1 MAQEAFPLHFL
12 VWNNQYLELDRELQ
26 KKEQDVGRL
35 DPRGRTPLEL
45 AVCLGHLESTRV
57 LLRHSSD
64 PTHCNAQGWTSEPSQ
79 IPGVITQ
86 TGSRRCDR
94 GCLCSV
100 LQEAVSTGD
109 PELVQLVL
117 QYRDFKR
124 ATERLAGI
132 PELLS
137 KLRQARDFYVEM
149 KWEFTSWV
157 PLVSKVCPSDVYRV
171 WKSGSCLRVDTTLL
185 GFEHMTWLK
194 GRRSY
199 IFKGEDDGAVVM
211 EVDHEKQVVY
221 TEPLVLSP
229 RDAPS
234 LLAAMQPSQENTAQ
248 RLTSPI
254 VSTHLNTR
262 NISFERNK
270 SGIWGWRSEK
280 TEVVSGYEAK
290 VYSATNVELVT
301 RSRTEHL
308 SDQDKLKSK
317 GSRTPLQSFLGIAE
331 QHTTHNGVRASA
343 AHTHTHT
350 HTHTRTHAHTL
361 ACGAFFHRP
370 LPAVLLCLRQS
381 NVSQCASP
389 HNPTAI
395 TAEEYFD
402 PEFQLNGRDIG
413 RPVELTSKVQ
423 KFKATLWLS
432 ESHPLSLAEQVTPII
447 DLMAISNAHFAK
459 LRDFITLRLPPGFP
473 VKIEIPLFHVLNAR
487 VTFSNLCGCDEPVAS
502 VTVHRLEGSDKA
514 GDLVFSACGG
524 EKKEIF
530 QLLDSFF
537 FPHRSLT
544 PALPLRGGPLG
555 VRAPRGL
562 HHPGAGPQRA
572 HEGRGRQPA
581 AVRHPAEPPGR
592 RHRERPG
599 DHLGGPDQQSS
610 GAPESAVRG
619 RFPAGEGHPGVSV
632 HLAGR
637 QRAGG
642 RGGPQPAPL
651 RLPPGELQE
660 LPAVLQRRD
669 GVAAVGTLRRGV
681 QLRRAAAHRHGAV
694 LSGAGGAGQVRTGIE
709 RPGQPPRVSFGDSG
723 LGSAGSRRLKRR
735 SWRGSCSC
743 RSPKSNA
750 TPPPG
755 CCARRKAVLLIYSLS
770 FHFFFSFFF

>member
-12 VWNNQYLELDRELQ
+12 VWNNQYLELDVELQ
-26 KKEQDVGRL
+26 KQEQDAERL

-45 AVCLGHLESTRV
+45 AVCLGHLESARV
-57 LLRHSSD
+57 LLRHAAD
-64 PTHCNAQGWTSEPSQ
+64 PTHNSAQGWT
-79 IPGVITQ
+79 I
-86 TGSRRCDR
+86 
-94 GCLCSV
+94 

-109 PELVQLVL
+109 PELCQLVL

-137 KLRQARDFYVEM
+137 KLRQAQDFYVEM

-199 IFKGEDDGAVVM
+199 IFKGGDEGAVVM

-262 NISFERNK
+262 NIAFERNK

-280 TEVVSGYEAK
+280 SEMVSGYEAK

-308 SDQDKLKSK
+308 SDQDKSRSK
-317 GSRTPLQSFLGIAE
+317 GSKTPLQSFLGIAE
-331 QHTTHNGVRASA
+331 QHTAQNG
-343 AHTHTHT
+343 
-350 HTHTRTHAHTL
+350 
-361 ACGAFFHRP
+361 
-370 LPAVLLCLRQS
+370 S

-395 TAEEYFD
+395 TADEYFN
-402 PEFQLNGRDIG
+402 PEFNLNSRDIG

-423 KFKATLWLS
+423 RFKATLWLS

-487 VTFSNLCGCDEPVAS
+487 VTFSNLCGCDEPVSS
-502 VTVHRLEGSDKA
+502 VTVHKPESPEEA
-514 GDLVFSACGG
+514 GQCTPPVHCEVDPSVFEPPPDYTTLGPGRTEPMRDEDDNLLQFAIQQS
-524 EKKEIF
+524 
-530 QLLDSFF
+530 LLDAGTESDQVTIWEALTNSR
-537 FPHRSLT
+537 PVPPSPLYEDDSQLERAIQESLSISLT
-544 PALPLRGGPLG
+544 SREEEDTADPSQPTSVSPLEPTANSLLAYSTGTEPQLPGHFGE
-555 VRAPRGL
+555 A
-562 HHPGAGPQRA
+562 
-572 HEGRGRQPA
+572 
-581 AVRHPAEPPGR
+581 
-592 RHRERPG
+592 
-599 DHLGGPDQQSS
+599 SS
-610 GAPESAVRG
+610 FDE
-619 RFPAGEGHPGVSV
+619 
-632 HLAGR
+632 
-637 QRAGG
+637 
-642 RGGPQPAPL
+642 
-651 RLPPGELQE
+651 
-660 LPAVLQRRD
+660 
-669 GVAAVGTLRRGV
+669 
-681 QLRRAAAHRHGAV
+681 QLRIAMV
-694 LSGAGGAGQVRTGIE
+694 LSCRDQEETDRQQKEEEDELE
-709 RPGQPPRVSFGDSG
+709 RILQ
-723 LGSAGSRRLKRR
+723 L
-735 SWRGSCSC
+735 
-743 RSPKSNA
+743 
-750 TPPPG
+750 
-755 CCARRKAVLLIYSLS
+755 SLTEK
-770 FHFFFSFFF
+770 

>member
-1 MAQEAFPLHFL
+1 MAEEAFPLHFL

-26 KKEQDVGRL
+26 KNEQDVERL

-57 LLRHSSD
+57 LLRHSSN
-64 PTHCNAQGWTSEPSQ
+64 PTHCNAQGWTSERQ
-79 IPGVITQ
+79 
-86 TGSRRCDR
+86 
-94 GCLCSV
+94 
-100 LQEAVSTGD
+100 VSTGD

-199 IFKGEDDGAVVM
+199 IFKGGDDGAVVM

-262 NISFERNK
+262 NIAFERNK

-280 TEVVSGYEAK
+280 SEVVSGYEAK
-290 VYSATNVELVT
+290 VYSATNVEL
-301 RSRTEHL
+301 
-308 SDQDKLKSK
+308 
-317 GSRTPLQSFLGIAE
+317 
-331 QHTTHNGVRASA
+331 
-343 AHTHTHT
+343 
-350 HTHTRTHAHTL
+350 
-361 ACGAFFHRP
+361 
-370 LPAVLLCLRQS
+370 S

-395 TAEEYFD
+395 TAEEYFN
-402 PEFQLNGRDIG
+402 PEFNLNGRDIG

-487 VTFSNLCGCDEPVAS
+487 VTFSNLCGCDEPVSS
-502 VTVHRLEGSDKA
+502 VTVHTPESSEEA
-514 GDLVFSACGG
+514 GQSLPPFHCEVDPSVFEPPADYTTLGPGRSEPMRDEDDNLLQFA
-524 EKKEIF
+524 I
-530 QLLDSFF
+530 QQSLLDAGTESDQVTIWEALTNSRPVPQSPLYEEDSQLERAIQESLSISLASREGDDMPDPSQPSSISPLDPTANSPVSYSTATDPRLSGHFGVASSFDEQL
-537 FPHRSLT
+537 RIAMELSCREQEEIDRQQKEEEEELERILQLSLT
-544 PALPLRGGPLG
+544 
-555 VRAPRGL
+555 
-562 HHPGAGPQRA
+562 
-572 HEGRGRQPA
+572 E
-581 AVRHPAEPPGR
+581 
-592 RHRERPG
+592 
-599 DHLGGPDQQSS
+599 
-610 GAPESAVRG
+610 
-619 RFPAGEGHPGVSV
+619 
-632 HLAGR
+632 
-637 QRAGG
+637 
-642 RGGPQPAPL
+642 
-651 RLPPGELQE
+651 
-660 LPAVLQRRD
+660 
-669 GVAAVGTLRRGV
+669 
-681 QLRRAAAHRHGAV
+681 
-694 LSGAGGAGQVRTGIE
+694 
-709 RPGQPPRVSFGDSG
+709 
-723 LGSAGSRRLKRR
+723 K
-735 SWRGSCSC
+735 
-743 RSPKSNA
+743 
-750 TPPPG
+750 
-755 CCARRKAVLLIYSLS
+755 
-770 FHFFFSFFF
+770 

>member
-1 MAQEAFPLHFL
+1 MAQEAFPLHVL

-26 KKEQDVGRL
+26 KKGHDLERI

-57 LLRHSSD
+57 LLRHAAD
-64 PTHCNAQGWTSEPSQ
+64 PTYCNAQGWT
-79 IPGVITQ
+79 I
-86 TGSRRCDR
+86 
-94 GCLCSV
+94 

-199 IFKGEDDGAVVM
+199 IFKGGDDGAVVM

-262 NISFERNK
+262 NIAFERNK

-280 TEVVSGYEAK
+280 SEVVSGYEAK

-308 SDQDKLKSK
+308 SDQDKSRCK
-317 GSRTPLQSFLGIAE
+317 GSKTPLQSFLGIAE
-331 QHTTHNGVRASA
+331 QHTTHNG
-343 AHTHTHT
+343 
-350 HTHTRTHAHTL
+350 
-361 ACGAFFHRP
+361 
-370 LPAVLLCLRQS
+370 S

-402 PEFQLNGRDIG
+402 PEFNLNGRDIG
-413 RPVELTSKVQ
+413 RPIELTSKVQ

-432 ESHPLSLAEQVTPII
+432 ETHPLSLAEQVTPII

-487 VTFSNLCGCDEPVAS
+487 VTFSNLCGCDEPVSS
-502 VTVHRLEGSDKA
+502 VTLHKPDTPEEA
-514 GDLVFSACGG
+514 GQCAPPFQCEVDPSVFEPPADYTTLGPGRSEPMRDEDDNLLQFA
-524 EKKEIF
+524 I
-530 QLLDSFF
+530 QQSLLDAGTESDQVTIWEALTNSR
-537 FPHRSLT
+537 PVLQSPLYEEDSQLERAIQESLT
-544 PALPLRGGPLG
+544 LSLANRDGEDTADSNQSSSVSPLD
-555 VRAPRGL
+555 
-562 HHPGAGPQRA
+562 
-572 HEGRGRQPA
+572 PA
-581 AVRHPAEPPGR
+581 ASPPL
-592 RHRERPG
+592 PY
-599 DHLGGPDQQSS
+599 DTT
-610 GAPESAVRG
+610 
-619 RFPAGEGHPGVSV
+619 GE
-632 HLAGR
+632 
-637 QRAGG
+637 
-642 RGGPQPAPL
+642 
-651 RLPPGELQE
+651 
-660 LPAVLQRRD
+660 
-669 GVAAVGTLRRGV
+669 
-681 QLRRAAAHRHGAV
+681 
-694 LSGAGGAGQVRTGIE
+694 
-709 RPGQPPRVSFGDSG
+709 PRVSENFGVASSFDEQMRIAME
-723 LGSAGSRRLKRR
+723 L
-735 SWRGSCSC
+735 SC
-743 RSPKSNA
+743 REQEEMD
-750 TPPPG
+750 
-755 CCARRKAVLLIYSLS
+755 RKQKEEEEELERILQLSLTEK
-770 FHFFFSFFF
+770 

>member
-1 MAQEAFPLHFL
+1 KAGPERTYPLHFL

-26 KKEQDVGRL
+26 KKERL

-57 LLRHSSD
+57 LLRHSAD
-64 PTHCNAQGWTSEPSQ
+64 PTHSNAQGWT
-79 IPGVITQ
+79 I
-86 TGSRRCDR
+86 
-94 GCLCSV
+94 

-199 IFKGEDDGAVVM
+199 IFKGGDDGAVVM

-262 NISFERNK
+262 NIAFERNK

-280 TEVVSGYEAK
+280 SEVVSGYEAK

-308 SDQDKLKSK
+308 SDQDKSRSK
-317 GSRTPLQSFLGIAE
+317 GSKTPLQSFLGIAE
-331 QHTTHNGVRASA
+331 QHTAHNG
-343 AHTHTHT
+343 
-350 HTHTRTHAHTL
+350 
-361 ACGAFFHRP
+361 
-370 LPAVLLCLRQS
+370 S

-395 TAEEYFD
+395 TAEEYFN
-402 PEFQLNGRDIG
+402 PEFNLNGRDIG
-413 RPVELTSKVQ
+413 RPIELTSKVQ
-423 KFKATLWLS
+423 RFKATLWLS
-432 ESHPLSLAEQVTPII
+432 ETHPLSLAEQVTPII

-487 VTFSNLCGCDEPVAS
+487 VTFSNLCGCDEPVSS
-502 VTVHRLEGSDKA
+502 VTVHKSESSGEAVAAYSQSPPPFNCEVDPS
-514 GDLVFSACGG
+514 VFEPPADYTTLGPGRSEPMRDEDDNLLQFA
-524 EKKEIF
+524 I
-530 QLLDSFF
+530 QQSLLDAGTESDQVTIWEALTNSR
-537 FPHRSLT
+537 PVPPSPLYEEDSQLERAIQESLSISLAVT
-544 PALPLRGGPLG
+544 D
-555 VRAPRGL
+555 PRL
-562 HHPGAGPQRA
+562 
-572 HEGRGRQPA
+572 
-581 AVRHPAEPPGR
+581 
-592 RHRERPG
+592 
-599 DHLGGPDQQSS
+599 S
-610 GAPESAVRG
+610 GH
-619 RFPAGEGHPGVSV
+619 F
-632 HLAGR
+632 
-637 QRAGG
+637 
-642 RGGPQPAPL
+642 
-651 RLPPGELQE
+651 
-660 LPAVLQRRD
+660 
-669 GVAAVGTLRRGV
+669 GVATSFDE
-681 QLRRAAAHRHGAV
+681 QLRIAME
-694 LSGAGGAGQVRTGIE
+694 L
-709 RPGQPPRVSFGDSG
+709 
-723 LGSAGSRRLKRR
+723 
-735 SWRGSCSC
+735 SC
-743 RSPKSNA
+743 RENWKD
-750 TPPPG
+750 T
-755 CCARRKAVLLIYSLS
+755 
-770 FHFFFSFFF
+770 

>member
-26 KKEQDVGRL
+26 KKEQDVERL

-57 LLRHSSD
+57 LLRHAAD
-64 PTHCNAQGWTSEPSQ
+64 PTHNNAQGWA
-79 IPGVITQ
+79 I
-86 TGSRRCDR
+86 
-94 GCLCSV
+94 

-117 QYRDFKR
+117 QYRDYKR

-199 IFKGEDDGAVVM
+199 IFKGGDEGAVVM

-262 NISFERNK
+262 NIAFERNK

-280 TEVVSGYEAK
+280 SEVVSGYEAK

-308 SDQDKLKSK
+308 SDQDKSRSK
-317 GSRTPLQSFLGIAE
+317 GSKTPLQSFLGIAE
-331 QHTTHNGVRASA
+331 QHTAHNG
-343 AHTHTHT
+343 
-350 HTHTRTHAHTL
+350 
-361 ACGAFFHRP
+361 
-370 LPAVLLCLRQS
+370 S

-395 TAEEYFD
+395 TAEEYFN
-402 PEFQLNGRDIG
+402 PEFNLNSRDIG

-487 VTFSNLCGCDEPVAS
+487 VTFSNLCGCDEPS
-502 VTVHRLEGSDKA
+502 SD
-514 GDLVFSACGG
+514 
-524 EKKEIF
+524 
-530 QLLDSFF
+530 
-537 FPHRSLT
+537 
-544 PALPLRGGPLG
+544 LR
-555 VRAPRGL
+555 
-562 HHPGAGPQRA
+562 
-572 HEGRGRQPA
+572 
-581 AVRHPAEPPGR
+581 
-592 RHRERPG
+592 
-599 DHLGGPDQQSS
+599 
-610 GAPESAVRG
+610 
-619 RFPAGEGHPGVSV
+619 
-632 HLAGR
+632 
-637 QRAGG
+637 
-642 RGGPQPAPL
+642 
-651 RLPPGELQE
+651 
-660 LPAVLQRRD
+660 
-669 GVAAVGTLRRGV
+669 
-681 QLRRAAAHRHGAV
+681 
-694 LSGAGGAGQVRTGIE
+694 
-709 RPGQPPRVSFGDSG
+709 
-723 LGSAGSRRLKRR
+723 
-735 SWRGSCSC
+735 
-743 RSPKSNA
+743 
-750 TPPPG
+750 TPPPLHCEVDPSVFEPPTDYTTLG
-755 CCARRKAVLLIYSLS
+755 PGRSEPMRDEDDNLLQFAIQQSLLDAGTESDQVTIWEALTNSRPVPPSPLYEEDSQLESTVTDPRFDEQLRIAMEISCREQEEMDRKQKEEEDELERILQLSLTEK
-770 FHFFFSFFF
+770 